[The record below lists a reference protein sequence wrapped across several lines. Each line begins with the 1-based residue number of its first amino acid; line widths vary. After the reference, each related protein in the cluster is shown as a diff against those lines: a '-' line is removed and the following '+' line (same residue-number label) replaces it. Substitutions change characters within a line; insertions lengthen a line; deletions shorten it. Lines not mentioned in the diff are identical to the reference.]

1 METSTRYIRAAA
13 TVVRLAWRTDRWRTV
28 ANSAIVA
35 VSQASAVLVAL
46 LARALLDAV
55 LAGNTHD
62 AWAAGITA
70 TVVMLVSFLG
80 YVVGYD
86 LVRLPLVEEVAVAAD
101 ATMIEVF
108 GASTTLDVHDDPALL
123 DDREF
128 VRSHRRDLGE
138 SLEDLA
144 EWLCVALQLA
154 ATIAILATI
163 DARAVL
169 LPLFAIPSVLAARHA
184 DTIRQ
189 RAAASAAPDQRHVRH
204 VEELMSSPGPASEVR
219 VFGLGPTLL
228 GRHAAAWNAASTVI
242 TRADARATVEATVGW
257 IAFVLGYAGVI
268 ISIVH
273 RAAIGHVSPGDVVL
287 ALALSA
293 QVSNQVQGV
302 LRNGHYLLL
311 DLRVADAFRRIAAGA
326 QAHVGG
332 SAAPPN
338 GLRDGIR
345 LESVGYRYRGA
356 RVEAVSGVTLDLP
369 AGTTVALVGENGAGK
384 STLVKLLAGLYKP
397 TSGRILV
404 DGVDLSTMDPFQWQA
419 RVGGAFQD
427 FAKFELVA
435 RESVGIGHLPDVS
448 DPGAVEKALTDVGA
462 GHLPDVLPRGLDTPL
477 GESFPDGSLL
487 SGGQWQAIAL
497 GRSAM
502 RQDPLLLLLDEP
514 TASLDPRAEH
524 RVFERFSAIAA
535 RASRVSGCVTVLV
548 THRFAAAPTADLIV
562 FLDGGHVVER
572 GTHAQLMA
580 KNGRYAELYR
590 LQRRAYVD

>member
-1 METSTRYIRAAA
+1 
-13 TVVRLAWRTDRWRTV
+13 
-28 ANSAIVA
+28 
-35 VSQASAVLVAL
+35 
-46 LARALLDAV
+46 
-55 LAGNTHD
+55 
-62 AWAAGITA
+62 
-70 TVVMLVSFLG
+70 
-80 YVVGYD
+80 
-86 LVRLPLVEEVAVAAD
+86 
-101 ATMIEVF
+101 
-108 GASTTLDVHDDPALL
+108 
-123 DDREF
+123 
-128 VRSHRRDLGE
+128 
-138 SLEDLA
+138 
-144 EWLCVALQLA
+144 
-154 ATIAILATI
+154 
-163 DARAVL
+163 
-169 LPLFAIPSVLAARHA
+169 
-184 DTIRQ
+184 
-189 RAAASAAPDQRHVRH
+189 
-204 VEELMSSPGPASEVR
+204 
-219 VFGLGPTLL
+219 
-228 GRHAAAWNAASTVI
+228 
-242 TRADARATVEATVGW
+242 
-257 IAFVLGYAGVI
+257 
-268 ISIVH
+268 
-273 RAAIGHVSPGDVVL
+273 
-287 ALALSA
+287 
-293 QVSNQVQGV
+293 
-302 LRNGHYLLL
+302 
-311 DLRVADAFRRIAAGA
+311 
-326 QAHVGG
+326 
-332 SAAPPN
+332 
-338 GLRDGIR
+338 
-345 LESVGYRYRGA
+345 
-356 RVEAVSGVTLDLP
+356 VTLDLP

-477 GESFPDGSLL
+477 GESFPDGTLL